1 MSHGPNASPKKM
13 EMENPFSTEKPTVR
27 NITSNQKY
35 KALLT
40 TQSEPGVDKM
50 IGGVK
55 VNLPVNPYGS
65 QIALMSMV
73 IKAINKSQNC
83 LLESPTGSG
92 KTLALLC
99 ASLAAQKHK
108 RDQVQ
113 AKLAQ
118 DYFQDHPEL
127 STLQGN
133 SDLSKCNSPGEDIF
147 SKANNDLSIYSK
159 PSTSEEKLSTFK
171 RLEPCN
177 SPPDTSTDSP
187 ELVSIHKRQRLS
199 SPGSNKQN
207 PGTPVTPEKKL
218 PVSEPTTP
226 QDVRT
231 PTIYYGARTHKQIQQ
246 VVKEFSRT
254 VYWKQATMSVLSS
267 REYSCIREF
276 DRKQWASKNDMCR
289 GCVKTY
295 EGVRPGSSNCQ
306 YYDNRKAL
314 NHKTLAPVFDLEDI
328 VMAGE
333 QLKAC
338 PYYAARELANAAN
351 IVFCP
356 YNYLIEPS
364 IRESM
369 QINVT
374 DNIIIIDEAHN
385 IEDVCRDAATFT
397 VKRAQI
403 AAAILELQKM
413 AEYKYQD
420 SMGSIEYLAKILS
433 NWDQWFVNQTPL
445 LNKQPEF
452 GNEVIH
458 VWAVENFMA
467 TLNNHNIGMKQYG
480 EFQLHAEMFVRKLRE
495 DPRAMLGAT
504 QATGIL
510 IETIATFLGYLFRD
524 MGKFADDF
532 VPALVRSTAD
542 EGSNVSWRSSQ
553 QNQTADDDLVLRLIC
568 MNPAVVFAALKP
580 ARCIILASGT
590 LTPLVSL
597 HSELGADFPLQVSPS
612 HVIPRE
618 RVWIG
623 TLYECPDGSDL
634 DCTSRASNRPG
645 TQDALG
651 ATLLHVCR
659 VTPAGVLCFL
669 PSYRLMNVLVKRWR
683 ETDVWDELNRL
694 KNVFSE
700 SRNVRDHNEIM
711 EDYYHCT
718 TTQKG
723 AVLFAV
729 YRGKVSEG
737 MDFKDH
743 QARAVIIIGVP
754 FPNMHDVAVKEKIKY
769 NDKYSKS
776 RNLLSGSMWLQVQ
789 AYRALNQAV
798 GRCVR
803 HQRDWGAVL
812 LADARFRLPR
822 HTDHLSKWVRSYMGN
837 NHHTYNSLL
846 NSDNN
851 LESFMKAMTLQDLE
865 DSM

>member
-1 MSHGPNASPKKM
+1 MSHDPNISPKKINM
-13 EMENPFSTEKPTVR
+13 EKFFSTEKPILKNVTL
-27 NITSNQKY
+27 NQKY
-35 KALLT
+35 KSLLT
-40 TQSEPGVDKM
+40 TPNDPGVDKM

-73 IKAINKSQNC
+73 IKAINKGQNC

-118 DYFQDHPEL
+118 DYFADHPEL
-127 STLQGN
+127 SLLQGN
-133 SDLSKCNSPGEDIF
+133 SDLSKCNIPGEDFFI
-147 SKANNDLSIYSK
+147 KANNDLTIYSK
-159 PSTSEEKLSTFK
+159 PSTSEEKISTVK
-171 RLEPCN
+171 RQEPCN
-177 SPPDTSTDSP
+177 SPPDCEADSTK
-187 ELVSIHKRQRLS
+187 LVSIHKKQRLG
-199 SPGSNKQN
+199 SPGRIELN
-207 PGTPVTPEKKL
+207 PQTPVTPEKKS
-218 PVSEPTTP
+218 PASEPTTP
-226 QDVRT
+226 QDIRT
-231 PTIYYGARTHKQIQQ
+231 PTIYYGARTHKQIEQ

-254 VYWKQATMSVLSS
+254 AYCRQATMSVLSS
-267 REYSCIREF
+267 RDYSCIREF

-289 GCVKTY
+289 GCVKSY
-295 EGVRPGSSNCQ
+295 EGAKRGSSNCQ

-314 NHKTLAPVFDLEDI
+314 NYKTLAPVFDLEDL

-403 AAAILELQKM
+403 GAAISELEKM
-413 AEYKYQD
+413 AQYMYQD
-420 SMGSIEYLAKILS
+420 SMGYIEYLAKVLA

-445 LNKQPEF
+445 LDKQAEF
-452 GNEVIH
+452 NNEVIH
-458 VWAVENFMA
+458 VWTVENFMA
-467 TLNNHNIGMKQYG
+467 TLDNHNIGMKQYG
-480 EFQLHAEMFVRKLRE
+480 EFQVHAEMFCRRLRE
-495 DPRAMLGAT
+495 DPRAMLGVS
-504 QATGIL
+504 QATGVL

-524 MGKFADDF
+524 GGKFADDF
-532 VPALVRSTAD
+532 VPALARVTGD
-542 EGSNVSWRSSQ
+542 ESSNVSWRSQ
-553 QNQTADDDLVLRLIC
+553 YNQGAESELVLRLLC
-568 MNPAVVFAALKP
+568 MNPAVVFAALAP
-580 ARCIILASGT
+580 ARCVILASGT
-590 LTPLVSL
+590 LTPLASL
-597 HSELGADFPLQVSPS
+597 HSELGAAFPLQVSPN

-623 TLYECPDGSDL
+623 TIHECPDGTDL
-634 DCTSRASNRPG
+634 DCTSRASNKPS

-651 ATLLHVCR
+651 AVLLHVCR

-669 PSYRLMNVLVKRWR
+669 PSYRLMNALIKRWR
-683 ETDVWDELNRL
+683 ETNVWDELNTL

-769 NDKYSKS
+769 NDKYTKS
-776 RNLLSGSMWLQVQ
+776 RNLLTGNAWLQVQ

-803 HQRDWGAVL
+803 HRRDWGAVL

-822 HTDHLSKWVRSYMGN
+822 HHDHLAKWVRNYMGN
-837 NHHTYNSLL
+837 NHHTYNTLRHG
-846 NSDNN
+846 DNN
-851 LESFMKAMTLQDLE
+851 LESFMKAMTLQDFE
-865 DSM
+865 DTM